1 MVNSYVLVNPYI
13 EGSFK
18 SKIKARNSQEAAKMI
33 YTNLSEHFN
42 NSVPKFHFTIQK
54 GTSSNGKMYHFKVSE
69 EREDDTVNFS
79 IKPLTLKNE
88 DSINREFKG
97 RLEEI
102 KNKLNQDG
110 GKHRSKHSSKRSI
123 SDSSDSSDSSDD
135 YYRRARTYPYVPSYP
150 FNYWWYDPSV
160 YRLDS
165 VFMPTFYS
173 TSSPLY
179 YQVGL
184 PVTLSVG
191 TTTPIVTI
199 S

>member
-1 MVNSYVLVNPYI
+1 VVHRPNPYI

-54 GTSSNGKMYHFKVSE
+54 GTSSKGKIYHFKVSE
-69 EREDDTVNFS
+69 ERDNDTVSFS

-88 DSINREFKG
+88 DSINKEFKG
-97 RLEEI
+97 RLEDI

-110 GKHRSKHSSKRSI
+110 GKHSSKHRSKHHSKDHDSSD
-123 SDSSDSSDSSDD
+123 SDSSDSDSSSDD
-135 YYRRARTYPYVPSYP
+135 YYRRAKTYPYVPSYP
-150 FNYWWYDPSV
+150 FNYWWYDPYV

-173 TSSPLY
+173 NSSPLY
-179 YQVGL
+179 YQVSL
-184 PVTLSVG
+184 PVTL
-191 TTTPIVTI
+191 TTATVTL
-199 S
+199 

>member
-69 EREDDTVNFS
+69 EREDDTVSFS

-88 DSINREFKG
+88 DAINREFKG
-97 RLEEI
+97 RLDDI

-110 GKHRSKHSSKRSI
+110 GKHRSKRHSKHDI
-123 SDSSDSSDSSDD
+123 SDSSDSDDSSDD
-135 YYRRARTYPYVPSYP
+135 YYRRARSYPYVPSYP
-150 FNYWWYDPSV
+150 FNYWWYDPYV
-160 YRLDS
+160 YSLDS

-179 YQVGL
+179 YQLSL
-184 PVTLSVG
+184 PVTLS
-191 TTTPIVTI
+191 TATVTVTKP
-199 S
+199 

>member
-54 GTSSNGKMYHFKVSE
+54 GTSSKGKIYHFKVSE
-69 EREDDTVNFS
+69 EREDDTVSFS

-88 DSINREFKG
+88 DSINKEFKG

-110 GKHRSKHSSKRSI
+110 GKHRPKHR
-123 SDSSDSSDSSDD
+123 DSSDSDSSSSDDD
-135 YYRRARTYPYVPSYP
+135 YYRRAKTYPYVPSYP
-150 FNYWWYDPSV
+150 FNYWWYDPYV

-173 TSSPLY
+173 NSSPLY
-179 YQVGL
+179 YQVSL
-184 PVTLSVG
+184 PVTV
-191 TTTPIVTI
+191 TTTNGAVIL
-199 S
+199 

>member
-42 NSVPKFHFTIQK
+42 NSVPAFHFTLQK

-69 EREDDTVNFS
+69 EREDDTVSFS

-88 DSINREFKG
+88 DSINNEFKG
-97 RLEEI
+97 RLEDI
-102 KNKLNQDG
+102 KNKLSQDG
-110 GKHRSKHSSKRSI
+110 GKHSSKNRSKRH
-123 SDSSDSSDSSDD
+123 DSSDSDSDLSSSDD
-135 YYRRARTYPYVPSYP
+135 YYRRARSYPYVPSYP

-184 PVTLSVG
+184 PVTVTLG
-191 TTTPIVTI
+191 TTATVTT